1 MADADAVYVC
11 LHGVR
16 KLHQSRIRA
25 EALNTHVLC
34 LCIMAFLY
42 GKLSLYRRFNWYPI
56 QHSLPQW

>member
-42 GKLSLYRRFNWYPI
+42 GKLSLYR
-56 QHSLPQW
+56 